1 MLVGLNMDTST
12 ITTVVSLGWDSLL
25 KLMGSVVLSL
35 GGGAA
40 VALFIF
46 HFMADRLAERLK
58 GKYQLELDKKF
69 ETYKANIENKKYVTK
84 TKFDAEFDLYRRLS
98 RAYFEMIKYISV
110 MIPRGYAT
118 VPADEETRKKGDEE
132 HYDAARKAV
141 VVAQDELNGNAAFI
155 PETFFDRYDEI
166 RRLCIMQLDEFEE
179 RWNVGTLVPQRERE
193 KISREAYKR
202 TGEINEK
209 FKELN
214 GELRKYL
221 DELDVIE

>member
-1 MLVGLNMDTST
+1 MDSSA

-46 HFMADRLAERLK
+46 HFMAERLAERLK
-58 GKYQLELDKKF
+58 GKYQLELDKKI
-69 ETYKANIENKKYVTK
+69 EGYKANLDNKKYVTK
-84 TKFDAEFDLYRRLS
+84 TKFDTEFDLYRRLS
-98 RAYFEMIKYISV
+98 KAYFEMIKCISV
-110 MIPRGYAT
+110 MIPQGYT
-118 VPADEETRKKGDEE
+118 MIPADEETRKKVDEE

-155 PETFFDRYDEI
+155 PESFYNRYEEI
-166 RRLCIMQLDEFEE
+166 RKLCVMQLDEFEE
-179 RWNVGTLVPQRERE
+179 RWNVGTLMPQREK
-193 KISREAYKR
+193 KISKEAYKR

-209 FKELN
+209 FRELN

>member
-1 MLVGLNMDTST
+1 MRMWLRCRESFGMLVGLNMDTST

-118 VPADEETRKKGDEE
+118 VPADEETRKKVDEE

-179 RWNVGTLVPQRERE
+179 RWNVGTLVPQREAKNIKGSIQEDWRDKRE
-193 KISREAYKR
+193 IQGTKW
-202 TGEINEK
+202 
-209 FKELN
+209 
-214 GELRKYL
+214 
-221 DELDVIE
+221 